1 MRPLPSKLKLRN
13 VLELIEA
20 VLLGVVQGLTEFL
33 PVSSSGHLLLG
44 QFFLGMD
51 QERFGLS
58 FDAAIHTG
66 TVLAVVWFFRRD
78 LLAMVRAFL
87 RSLPR
92 PDFSDDEVR
101 LAYLVLVATVPAAL
115 IGFLFEDFFATEVRS
130 PWVVVFN
137 LVFVGLL
144 FLVAEAVGRK
154 TRSASKLGP
163 LGAFGVGLA
172 QASALVPGVSRSGA
186 TITLGLFLGLRREE
200 AARFSF
206 LMSVPVTAAAAGLS
220 LAESVGE
227 GMSGHEAA
235 MFLAGSVSS
244 AVVGYLA
251 IKFLLSFLARH
262 SLRVFAYYRFA
273 LAAVVATTLLV
284 TGS

>member
-1 MRPLPSKLKLRN
+1 
-13 VLELIEA
+13 VLEILEA
-20 VLLGVVQGLTEFL
+20 VVLGVVQGLTEFL
-33 PVSSSGHLLLG
+33 PVSSSGHLLLS
-44 QFFLGMD
+44 QYFLGMD
-51 QERFGLS
+51 QERFGLP

-66 TVLAVVWFFRRD
+66 TVLAVVWFFRGD
-78 LLAMVRAFL
+78 LLAMARAFS

-92 PDFSDDEVR
+92 PDFADAEVR

-115 IGFLFEDFFATEVRS
+115 IGFLFEDFFATAVRS

-144 FLVAEAVGRK
+144 FLVAEAVGGK
-154 TRSASKLGP
+154 KWSISKLGF

-186 TITLGLFLGLRREE
+186 TIMLGLFLGLRREE

-220 LAESVGE
+220 LAQTAQE
-227 GMSGHEAA
+227 GMGGHETA

-251 IKFLLSFLARH
+251 IRFLLRFLASH

-273 LAAVVATTLLV
+273 LAAVVALMLLFSG
-284 TGS
+284 T